1 MTKRK
6 ILLQIVMSVLF
17 LLIFTQIAN
26 AGADWQEKQKQMFAQ
41 IPVKP
46 GDVIDQS
53 NWEKVKDILPQGIV
67 NWVKRGEWVFNIDE
81 FKFDFDYT
89 AEWYELSAKN
99 KGKYGLGT
107 VKEIIDLKTGN
118 FPMFIR
124 GMPFPDVDVKN
135 DPDGATKLMHNNN
148 LCLQMNGSYDNIG
161 TTEHGTLQW
170 IGMGGYE
177 RAIKANMQRFY
188 YWNRPDGEW
197 ENPHEYMHKTVV
209 PVTWPFDLTGTV
221 QLYIR
226 HLDGRDDS
234 VFVYVPAIRRIK
246 RLSGANRSDPFM
258 GADSCMDDADG
269 FSGHVESM
277 KWSYLGEKVVLCPKW
292 KGDMYEPKMMKKNDF
307 GAWEYYL
314 GDGILLGW
322 EVEDW
327 KGVPWAFVDATW
339 APREV
344 WIIKAEPIDPYYAY
358 GMMELYIDKLAR
370 LAVFNVKYNKAGE
383 YWKMMANLHP
393 MNVIPDPNYAPTGH
407 AFNLNGPM
415 VVVDERTHHAMGQP
429 IDEIHQMN
437 DSPRVHPRHLTPQAL
452 RTRTK

>member
-1 MTKRK
+1 MNRK
-6 ILLQIVMSVLF
+6 KLSVLV
-17 LLIFTQIAN
+17 LLTTCLLSFVAQNAI
-26 AGADWQEKQKQMFAQ
+26 AGADWQEKQKEMFAQ

-46 GDVIDQS
+46 GDVIERS
-53 NWEKVKDILPQGIV
+53 NWEKVKDILPQGV
-67 NWVKRGEWVFNIDE
+67 ALWPKRGEWILKIDE
-81 FKFDFDYT
+81 FKYDFDYT
-89 AEWYELSAKN
+89 TEWYELSAKN
-99 KGKYGLGT
+99 KGKYGLGA
-107 VKEIIDLKTGN
+107 VKEIIDLKTGK

-161 TTEHGTLQW
+161 TTENGTLQW

-177 RAIKANMQRFY
+177 RAIKADMQRFY
-188 YWNRPDGEW
+188 YWNRPDGEYP
-197 ENPHEYMHKTVV
+197 NPDEYMHKTIV
-209 PVTWPFDLTGTV
+209 PVTWPYDLTGTV

-277 KWSYLGEKVVLCPKW
+277 NWTYLGEKVVLCPKW
-292 KGDMYEPKMMKKNDF
+292 EGDMHKPKIMKRNDF

-314 GDGILLGW
+314 KDGALLGW
-322 EVEDW
+322 EVEGW
-327 KGVPWAFVDATW
+327 AGVPWAFVDATW
-339 APREV
+339 APREMWV
-344 WIIKAEPIDPYYAY
+344 IKAEPIDPYYAY
-358 GMMELYIDKLAR
+358 GMMELYIDKLSR
-370 LAVFNVKYNKAGE
+370 LAVFNVKYNRAGE
-383 YWKMMANLHP
+383 YWKTMVNFHP
-393 MNVIPDPNYAPTGH
+393 MSVIPDPKYAPSGH
-407 AFNLNGPM
+407 AFSLNGPM

-429 IDEIHQMN
+429 IDEIRQLN
-437 DSPRVHPRHLTPQAL
+437 DSPRVHPRNLTPQAM
-452 RTRTK
+452 RTRSK